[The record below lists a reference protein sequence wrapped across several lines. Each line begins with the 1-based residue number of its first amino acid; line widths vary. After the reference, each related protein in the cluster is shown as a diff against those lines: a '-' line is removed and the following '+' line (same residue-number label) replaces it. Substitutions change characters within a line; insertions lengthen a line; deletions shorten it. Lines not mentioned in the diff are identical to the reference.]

1 MQFSKKVGMSFD
13 GTSLLGNHRS
23 LRYVALV
30 EDGTVTKIFVE
41 EQPTE
46 LAVTKAE
53 NVLGA
58 L

>member
-1 MQFSKKVGMSFD
+1 MSFD
-13 GTSLLGNHRS
+13 GTALLGNHRS

-30 EDGTVTKIFVE
+30 ENGTVTKIFVE

>member
-1 MQFSKKVGMSFD
+1 MSFD
-13 GTSLLGNHRS
+13 GTALLGNHRS

-30 EDGTVTKIFVE
+30 ENGTVSKIFIE
-41 EQPTE
+41 NAPTD

-53 NVLGA
+53 NVLNA

>member
-1 MQFSKKVGMSFD
+1 MSFD
-13 GTSLLGNHRS
+13 GTALLGNHRS

-30 EDGTVTKIFVE
+30 ENGKVEKIFVE